1 MDEMWQFYM
10 AMGTVLAA
18 VVTAVAFGWRVSS
31 AMRRENREAHAG
43 IRTEIQT
50 VREDLG
56 AEIAGVRQEL
66 GAETAENR
74 AQIASVRVDLGA
86 EIAENR
92 EAIGGIR
99 EDLAA
104 FRGHIGREDRR
115 SRRAHRPPGGQG
127 RQDRRGRGVHQGAPD
142 RRGPGLSHAVARLVG
157 RRLDALGFRSLD
169 LARNPLSGSTA
180 RPPCLDDDDAVGR
193 VPGRASCASPDDVYA
208 P

>member
-1 MDEMWQFYM
+1 MWQFYM

-66 GAETAENR
+66 GAEIAENRVQIASVRKDLGAEIVGVRQELGAEIAENR

-104 FRGHIGREDRR
+104 FRGHMDAKIDAHGARIDLLEARVAKTGEDV
-115 SRRAHRPPGGQG
+115 AFIKGLLTGGGQ
-127 RQDRRGRGVHQGAPD
+127 D
-142 RRGPGLSHAVARLVG
+142 
-157 RRLDALGFRSLD
+157 
-169 LARNPLSGSTA
+169 
-180 RPPCLDDDDAVGR
+180 
-193 VPGRASCASPDDVYA
+193 
-208 P
+208 

>member
-56 AEIAGVRQEL
+56 AEIAENRAQIASVRVDLGAEIAGVRQEL
-66 GAETAENR
+66 GAEIAENR
-74 AQIASVRVDLGA
+74 AQIASVRVDLGAEIAGVRQELGA

-104 FRGHIGREDRR
+104 FRGHMDAKIDAHGARIDLLEARVAKTGEDV
-115 SRRAHRPPGGQG
+115 AFIKGLLTGGGQ
-127 RQDRRGRGVHQGAPD
+127 D
-142 RRGPGLSHAVARLVG
+142 
-157 RRLDALGFRSLD
+157 
-169 LARNPLSGSTA
+169 
-180 RPPCLDDDDAVGR
+180 
-193 VPGRASCASPDDVYA
+193 
-208 P
+208 

>member
-66 GAETAENR
+66 GAEIAENR
-74 AQIASVRVDLGA
+74 AQIASVRVDLGAEIAGVRQELGA

-104 FRGHIGREDRR
+104 FRGHMDAKIDAHGARIDLLEARVAKTGEDV
-115 SRRAHRPPGGQG
+115 AFIKGLLTGAGQ
-127 RQDRRGRGVHQGAPD
+127 D
-142 RRGPGLSHAVARLVG
+142 
-157 RRLDALGFRSLD
+157 
-169 LARNPLSGSTA
+169 
-180 RPPCLDDDDAVGR
+180 
-193 VPGRASCASPDDVYA
+193 
-208 P
+208 

>member
-66 GAETAENR
+66 GAEIAENR
-74 AQIASVRVDLGA
+74 AQIASVRVDLGAEIAGVRQELGA

-104 FRGHIGREDRR
+104 FRGHMDAKIDAHGARIDLLEARVAKTGEDV
-115 SRRAHRPPGGQG
+115 AFIKGLLTGGGQ
-127 RQDRRGRGVHQGAPD
+127 D
-142 RRGPGLSHAVARLVG
+142 
-157 RRLDALGFRSLD
+157 
-169 LARNPLSGSTA
+169 
-180 RPPCLDDDDAVGR
+180 
-193 VPGRASCASPDDVYA
+193 
-208 P
+208 